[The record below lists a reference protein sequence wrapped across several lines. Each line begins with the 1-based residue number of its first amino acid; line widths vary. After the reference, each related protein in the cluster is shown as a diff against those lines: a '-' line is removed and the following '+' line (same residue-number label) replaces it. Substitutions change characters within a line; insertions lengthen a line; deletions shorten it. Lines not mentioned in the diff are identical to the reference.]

1 MNKKEVEKL
10 LKGIKPH
17 PIFKDLP
24 EELKDE
30 ACFAGIEER
39 IAKAMFSDHT
49 HKTIKG
55 FAGCKRCRDKTAKR
69 REILK
74 ELGFTS
80 YEQYLTWKRVM
91 DVIINDRGIKVA

>member
-24 EELKDE
+24 EALKDE
-30 ACFAGIEER
+30 ACFSGIEER

-49 HKTIKG
+49 HKTMK
-55 FAGCKRCRDKTAKR
+55 AWMRCKPCIAKIEKR
-69 REILK
+69 RVVLK
-74 ELGFTS
+74 DLGFTS